1 MHLRHS
7 HWRMNLL
14 NKTLK
19 LQLKTLF
26 HCMDEEREAA
36 INDLINSYDNFND
49 VYENWEW
56 FKQQAFNL
64 INKKSIIKMYYLKL
78 GSTFLLYTIIS
89 KGDLKIWTKTKKLK

>member
-1 MHLRHS
+1 MSKTNILNKVENQEENRFFILAKALQIVFIS
-7 HWRMNLL
+7 YGVNE

-36 INDLINSYDNFND
+36 INDLINGYDNVNS

-64 INKKSIIKMYYLKL
+64 INKKL
-78 GSTFLLYTIIS
+78 
-89 KGDLKIWTKTKKLK
+89 W

>member
-1 MHLRHS
+1 MSKTNILKVENQEANRFFILAKALQIIFIS
-7 HWRMNLL
+7 YGVDN

-26 HCMDEEREAA
+26 HCLDEEREAA
-36 INDLINSYDNFND
+36 INNLINSYDKFND

-64 INKKSIIKMYYLKL
+64 INKKL
-78 GSTFLLYTIIS
+78 
-89 KGDLKIWTKTKKLK
+89 W

>member
-1 MHLRHS
+1 MSKTNILNKVENQEANRFFILAKALQVVFIS
-7 HWRMNLL
+7 YGVNE

-26 HCMDEEREAA
+26 HCIDEEREAA
-36 INDLINSYDNFND
+36 INDLINSYDNMND

-64 INKKSIIKMYYLKL
+64 INKKL
-78 GSTFLLYTIIS
+78 
-89 KGDLKIWTKTKKLK
+89 W

>member
-1 MHLRHS
+1 MSKTNILNKVENKDANRFFILAKALQIVFIS
-7 HWRMNLL
+7 YGIDE

-36 INDLINSYDNFND
+36 INDLINSYDNVNS

-64 INKKSIIKMYYLKL
+64 INKKL
-78 GSTFLLYTIIS
+78 
-89 KGDLKIWTKTKKLK
+89 W

>member
-1 MHLRHS
+1 
-7 HWRMNLL
+7 MNKSNQIYKLAKAL
-14 NKTLK
+14 QIIFISYGVDNNKILK

-49 VYENWEW
+49 VYDNWEW

-64 INKKSIIKMYYLKL
+64 INKKL
-78 GSTFLLYTIIS
+78 
-89 KGDLKIWTKTKKLK
+89 W

>member
-1 MHLRHS
+1 
-7 HWRMNLL
+7 MNKSNQIYKLAKAL
-14 NKTLK
+14 QIVFISYGVNENKTLK

-36 INDLINSYDNFND
+36 INDLINGYDNVNS

-64 INKKSIIKMYYLKL
+64 INKKL
-78 GSTFLLYTIIS
+78 
-89 KGDLKIWTKTKKLK
+89 W

>member
-1 MHLRHS
+1 MSKTNILKVENQEANRFFILAKALQIIFIS
-7 HWRMNLL
+7 YGVEN

-26 HCMDEEREAA
+26 HCLDEEREAA
-36 INDLINSYDNFND
+36 INNLINSYDKFND

-64 INKKSIIKMYYLKL
+64 INKKL
-78 GSTFLLYTIIS
+78 
-89 KGDLKIWTKTKKLK
+89 W

>member
-1 MHLRHS
+1 MSKTNILNKVENKDANRFFILAKALQIIFIS
-7 HWRMNLL
+7 YGVNE

-36 INDLINSYDNFND
+36 INDLINSYDSFNN
-49 VYENWEW
+49 VYDNWEW

-64 INKKSIIKMYYLKL
+64 INKKL
-78 GSTFLLYTIIS
+78 
-89 KGDLKIWTKTKKLK
+89 W

>member
-1 MHLRHS
+1 MSKTNILNKVENKDANRFFILAKALQIIFIS
-7 HWRMNLL
+7 YGVDN

-26 HCMDEEREAA
+26 HCLDEEREAA

-49 VYENWEW
+49 VYDNWEW

-64 INKKSIIKMYYLKL
+64 INKKL
-78 GSTFLLYTIIS
+78 
-89 KGDLKIWTKTKKLK
+89 W

>member
-1 MHLRHS
+1 MSKTNILNKVENKDANRFFILAKALQIVFIS
-7 HWRMNLL
+7 YGVDN

-64 INKKSIIKMYYLKL
+64 INKKL
-78 GSTFLLYTIIS
+78 
-89 KGDLKIWTKTKKLK
+89 W

>member
-1 MHLRHS
+1 MSKTNILNKVEIKDTNKFFILTKALQIIFIS
-7 HWRMNLL
+7 YGVDN

-26 HCMDEEREAA
+26 HCLDEEREAA

-64 INKKSIIKMYYLKL
+64 INKKL
-78 GSTFLLYTIIS
+78 
-89 KGDLKIWTKTKKLK
+89 W

>member
-1 MHLRHS
+1 MSKTNILNKVENKDANRFFILAKALQIVFIS
-7 HWRMNLL
+7 YGVDN

-26 HCMDEEREAA
+26 HCLDEEREAA
-36 INDLINSYDNFND
+36 INDLINSYDNVNS

-64 INKKSIIKMYYLKL
+64 INKKL
-78 GSTFLLYTIIS
+78 
-89 KGDLKIWTKTKKLK
+89 W